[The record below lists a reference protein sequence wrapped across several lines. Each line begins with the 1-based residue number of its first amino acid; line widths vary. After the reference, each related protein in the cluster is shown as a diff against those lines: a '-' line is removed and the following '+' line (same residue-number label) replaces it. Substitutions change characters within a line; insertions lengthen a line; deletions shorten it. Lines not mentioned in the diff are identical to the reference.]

1 MRLVEA
7 EIKARELIQARFEGL
22 IVELLG
28 PRASGLSAE
37 RIAELIEQGHLDPAA
52 IYNADGERRGELPLN
67 PIIFIRLAGAPYF
80 DADNATRERM
90 REATLREWVERLAP
104 MISAREEAPP
114 PKIDATAPLFKIERP
129 AAPGDLPELPQNS
142 VPAWLSQS
150 ERAGLVEA
158 YRNAGG
164 YIRGL
169 GVDFADEISAR
180 LFERWGG
187 ARLLDTPDPAKRAA
201 ALEVIRAEVGAAVL
215 THDTAAEVAGRI
227 RQRTGDLARNF
238 QRIAET
244 ELQAAHNEGQLYH
257 TLYTGGEGAKMA
269 RIPETTACKTC
280 RALFLNPDG
289 TPRLFS
295 PTELIAGGVNV
306 GRRRADY
313 RATIYPPHPRCRCD
327 TITIRPGQRVTR
339 DGRIIADKGQP

>member
-7 EIKARELIQARFEGL
+7 ELRARELIQARYEGL

-28 PRASGLSAE
+28 PRASGLTDE

-52 IYNADGERRGELPLN
+52 IYNADGRRRADQPLD
-67 PIIFIRLAGAPYF
+67 PILFIRLAGAPYF
-80 DADNATRERM
+80 NASEAERAKM
-90 REATLREWVERLAP
+90 RYATLREWVDRLSP
-104 MISAREEAPP
+104 SISAREEAAPQR
-114 PKIDATAPLFKIERP
+114 IDATAPLFKVERP
-129 AAPGDLPELPQNS
+129 VPPNPGPLPPPQAI
-142 VPAWLSQS
+142 PKWISQS
-150 ERAGLVEA
+150 ERAGLLEA

-180 LFERWGG
+180 FYERWNGPQ
-187 ARLLDTPDPAKRAA
+187 LLNTPDPAKRAA

-215 THDTAAEVAGRI
+215 THDTAADVAGRI
-227 RQRTGDLARNF
+227 RQRTGDLARDF

-257 TLYTGGEGAKMA
+257 ALYTGGEGAKIA
-269 RIPETTACKTC
+269 RIPETGACKTC
-280 RALFLNPDG
+280 RALFLNPDQ
-289 TPRLFS
+289 TPRLFT
-295 PTELIAGGVNV
+295 PGELISNGVNV

-313 RATIYPPHPRCRCD
+313 RATVYPPHPRCRCD
-327 TITIRPGQRVTR
+327 TITVRPGQTVTR
-339 DGRIIADKGQP
+339 DGRIIADKEAP